1 MGLSEEI
8 SLVTLSECV
17 ISIKLFFCFVLFGI
31 NSVRKEC
38 LNFLMAFLIKIS
50 ESNLNNNSET
60 LDFHLLLHNKGKTV
74 KALV

>member
-17 ISIKLFFCFVLFGI
+17 TSIKLFFFVLFGI

-50 ESNLNNNSET
+50 ESNQNNNSET
-60 LDFHLLLHNKGKTV
+60 LDFHLLLQNKGKTV